1 VTSQATGQDRNSPG
15 VSDRVPSPGR
25 RFFPSLSLRLW
36 QVWYRN
42 FLVFRRLFLVN
53 FLLPMG
59 EPLLYLVAMGFG
71 LGTFIKQIQGISYV
85 RFIGPGLVSVAMMY
99 ASFFECTYSSF
110 VRMIFQRTFDAITAT
125 PVNVEEVVAGEIF
138 WGATRAALN
147 STMVYVVV
155 ILFGIG
161 PVWLLPFVAVFGFV
175 CGVLFAS
182 MGMIATA
189 LVPSIDFFNYPI
201 FLFITPMFLFSGTFF
216 PLTTMPRVVQTVSY
230 AILPLTH
237 VVLINR
243 AVILGH
249 PHLSLLYSLAW
260 ILGVGTV
267 AFFLAVALMKR
278 RLIK

>member
-1 VTSQATGQDRNSPG
+1 MTSPQSTVHSPQSI
-15 VSDRVPSPGR
+15 VR
-25 RFFPSLSLRLW
+25 RIFPALSLRLW

-59 EPLLYLVAMGFG
+59 EPLLYLVAMGYG
-71 LGTFIKQIQGISYV
+71 LGTFIKQIDGIPYA

-125 PVNVEEVVAGEIF
+125 PVNVDEVVAGEIF

-155 ILFGIG
+155 ILFGLG
-161 PVWLLPFVAVFGFV
+161 PIWLLPFVTVFGFV

-216 PLTTMPRVVQTVSY
+216 PLTTLPKVVQTVSY
-230 AILPLTH
+230 IILPLTH
-237 VVLINR
+237 VVIINR
-243 AVILGH
+243 SFILGH
-249 PHLSLLYSLAW
+249 PHVSLLYSLAW

-267 AFFLAVALMKR
+267 AFFTAIALMKR

>member
-1 VTSQATGQDRNSPG
+1 MGT
-15 VSDRVPSPGR
+15 VPSGTVPIFPR
-25 RFFPSLSLRLW
+25 RLLPDLSLPLW

-71 LGTFIKQIQGISYV
+71 LGTFISQVQGISYV

-99 ASFFECTYSSF
+99 AAFFECTYSSF

-125 PVNVEEVVAGEIF
+125 PVNVDEVVAGEIF

-161 PVWLLPFVAVFGFV
+161 PVWLLPFVAVFGFIA
-175 CGVLFAS
+175 GVLFAS
-182 MGMIATA
+182 TGMIATA
-189 LVPSIDFFNYPI
+189 LVPSIDFFNYPV

-216 PLTTMPRVVQTVSY
+216 PLSVLPKVVQTISY

-243 AVILGH
+243 AFILGR
-249 PHLSLLYSLAW
+249 PTVVLLWSLAW
-260 ILGVGTV
+260 ILAVGTV
-267 AFFLAVALMKR
+267 TFFLAIALMKR
-278 RLIK
+278 RLVK

>member
-1 VTSQATGQDRNSPG
+1 VTSLSP
-15 VSDRVPSPGR
+15 RLNVPASPRPFLR
-25 RFFPSLSLRLW
+25 RFLPDLSLRLW
-36 QVWYRN
+36 QVWFRN

-59 EPLLYLVAMGFG
+59 EPLLYLVAMGYG
-71 LGTFIKQIQGISYV
+71 LGTFIKQIDGIPYA

-125 PVNVEEVVAGEIF
+125 PVNVDEVVADEIF

-155 ILFGIG
+155 ILFGLG
-161 PVWLLPFVAVFGFV
+161 PIWLLPFVTVFGFV

-189 LVPSIDFFNYPI
+189 VVPSIDFFNYPI

-216 PLTTMPRVVQTVSY
+216 PLTTLPKAVQTISY
-230 AILPLTH
+230 TILPLTH
-237 VVLINR
+237 VVRINR
-243 AVILGH
+243 AFILGH
-249 PHLSLLYSLAW
+249 PDVTLLGSVAW
-260 ILGVGTV
+260 LLVVGAV
-267 AFFLAVALMKR
+267 AFFLAIALMKR

>member
-1 VTSQATGQDRNSPG
+1 M
-15 VSDRVPSPGR
+15 R
-25 RFFPSLSLRLW
+25 RLFPALSLRLW

-59 EPLLYLVAMGFG
+59 EPLLYLVAMGYG
-71 LGTFIKQIQGISYV
+71 LGTFIKQIGGVSYA

-110 VRMIFQRTFDAITAT
+110 VRMIFQRTFDAIIAT

-155 ILFGIG
+155 ILFGLG
-161 PVWLLPFVAVFGFV
+161 PVWLLPFVTVFGFV

-189 LVPSIDFFNYPI
+189 VVPSIDFFNYPI

-216 PLTTMPRVVQTVSY
+216 PLTTLPKAVQTVSY
-230 AILPLTH
+230 VILPLTH

-243 AVILGH
+243 GFILGH

-260 ILGVGTV
+260 ILVVGAA
-267 AFFLAVALMKR
+267 AFFTAIALMKR

>member
-1 VTSQATGQDRNSPG
+1 MTSLSP
-15 VSDRVPSPGR
+15 RLNVPASPRPFPR
-25 RFFPSLSLRLW
+25 RFLPDLSLRLW
-36 QVWYRN
+36 QVWFRN

-59 EPLLYLVAMGFG
+59 EPLLYLVAMGYG
-71 LGTFIKQIQGISYV
+71 LGTFIKQIDGIPYA

-125 PVNVEEVVAGEIF
+125 PVNVDEVVAGEIF

-155 ILFGIG
+155 ILFGLG
-161 PVWLLPFVAVFGFV
+161 PTWLLPFVTVFGFV

-216 PLTTMPRVVQTVSY
+216 PLTTLPKVVQTVSY
-230 AILPLTH
+230 IILPLTH

-243 AVILGH
+243 GFILGH
-249 PHLSLLYSLAW
+249 PSLTLLYSFAW
-260 ILGVGTV
+260 ILVVGTV
-267 AFFLAVALMKR
+267 AFFLAIALMKR

>member
-1 VTSQATGQDRNSPG
+1 MQSAKWRNRKEQVVTRLLPD
-15 VSDRVPSPGR
+15 
-25 RFFPSLSLRLW
+25 LSLRLW

-42 FLVFRRLFLVN
+42 FRVFRRNFLVN

-59 EPLLYLVAMGFG
+59 EPLLYLVAMGYG
-71 LGTFIKQIQGISYV
+71 LGVFIKQIDGIPYA
-85 RFIGPGLVSVAMMY
+85 RFIGPGLVSIAMMY

-110 VRMIFQRTFDAITAT
+110 VRMIFQRTFDAIIAT

-147 STMVYVVV
+147 STMVYIVV
-155 ILFGIG
+155 ILFGLG
-161 PVWLLPFVAVFGFV
+161 PVWLLPFVAVFGFI

-182 MGMIATA
+182 TGMIATA

-216 PLTTMPRVVQTVSY
+216 PLSTLPKAVQTVSY

-237 VVLINR
+237 IVRINR
-243 AVILGH
+243 GLILGH
-249 PHLSLLYSLAW
+249 PDLSLLASLAW
-260 ILGVGTV
+260 ILAVGAV
-267 AFFLAVALMKR
+267 AFFTAIALMKR

>member
-1 VTSQATGQDRNSPG
+1 MTSPQSTVHSPKSI
-15 VSDRVPSPGR
+15 VR
-25 RFFPSLSLRLW
+25 RIFPALSLRLW

-59 EPLLYLVAMGFG
+59 EPLLYLVAMGYG
-71 LGTFIKQIQGISYV
+71 LGTFIKQIGGVSYA

-110 VRMIFQRTFDAITAT
+110 VRMIFQRTFDAIIAT

-155 ILFGIG
+155 ILFGLG
-161 PVWLLPFVAVFGFV
+161 PVWLLPFVTVFGFV

-189 LVPSIDFFNYPI
+189 VVPSIDFFNYPI

-216 PLTTMPRVVQTVSY
+216 PLTTLPKVVQTISY

-237 VVLINR
+237 VVRINR
-243 AVILGH
+243 GFILGH
-249 PHLSLLYSLAW
+249 PDPTLLGSLAW
-260 ILGVGTV
+260 LLVVGAA
-267 AFFLAVALMKR
+267 AFFTAIALMKR

>member
-1 VTSQATGQDRNSPG
+1 VTSPA
-15 VSDRVPSPGR
+15 GR
-25 RFFPSLSLRLW
+25 LFPALSLRLW

-42 FLVFRRLFLVN
+42 FRVFRRNFLVN

-59 EPLLYLVAMGFG
+59 EPILYLVAMGYG
-71 LGTFIKQIQGISYV
+71 LGLFIKQIDGVPYA

-99 ASFFECTYSSF
+99 AAFFECTYSSF
-110 VRMIFQRTFDAITAT
+110 VRMIFQRTFDAIIAT
-125 PVNVEEVVAGEIF
+125 PVNVDEVVAGEIF

-155 ILFGIG
+155 ILFGLG
-161 PVWLLPFVAVFGFV
+161 PVWLLPVVPVLGFV

-216 PLTTMPRVVQTVSY
+216 PLSTLPKAVQTISY
-230 AILPLTH
+230 VLLPLTH
-237 VVLINR
+237 VVIINR
-243 AVILGH
+243 ALILGH
-249 PHLSLLYSLAW
+249 MNWALLASLAW
-260 ILGVGTV
+260 ILVVGTA
-267 AFFLAVALMKR
+267 AFFFAIALMKR
-278 RLIK
+278 RLIR

>member
-1 VTSQATGQDRNSPG
+1 M
-15 VSDRVPSPGR
+15 R
-25 RFFPSLSLRLW
+25 RFFPDLSLRLW
-36 QVWYRN
+36 QVWYRD

-59 EPLLYLVAMGFG
+59 EPLLYLVAMGYG
-71 LGTFIKQIQGISYV
+71 LGTFIRQIQGISYV

-125 PVNVEEVVAGEIF
+125 PVNVDEVVAGEIF

-155 ILFGIG
+155 ILFGLG
-161 PVWLLPFVAVFGFV
+161 PIWLLPFVTVFGFV

-216 PLTTMPRVVQTVSY
+216 PLSTLPKVVQTISY
-230 AILPLTH
+230 IILPLTH

-243 AVILGH
+243 GFILGH
-249 PHLSLLYSLAW
+249 PHFGLLYSLAW
-260 ILGVGTV
+260 ILVVGTI
-267 AFFLAVALMKR
+267 AFFLAIALMKR
-278 RLIK
+278 RLIR

>member
-1 VTSQATGQDRNSPG
+1 VTSDSPRL
-15 VSDRVPSPGR
+15 SVPASPRPFPR
-25 RFFPSLSLRLW
+25 RFFPDLSLRLW

-59 EPLLYLVAMGFG
+59 EPLLYLVAMGYG
-71 LGTFIKQIQGISYV
+71 LGTFINKIQGISYV

-99 ASFFECTYSSF
+99 AAFFECTYSSF

-161 PVWLLPFVAVFGFV
+161 PAWLLPFVTVFGFV

-216 PLTTMPRVVQTVSY
+216 PLTTLPKAVQAVSY

-237 VVLINR
+237 VVIINR
-243 AVILGH
+243 AFILGR
-249 PHLSLLYSLAW
+249 PAFALLYSLAW
-260 ILGVGTV
+260 ILVVGTA
-267 AFFLAVALMKR
+267 AFFLAIALMKR

>member
-1 VTSQATGQDRNSPG
+1 MQSAKWRNRKGQVVIRLLPD
-15 VSDRVPSPGR
+15 
-25 RFFPSLSLRLW
+25 LSLRLW

-42 FLVFRRLFLVN
+42 FLVFRRNFLVN

-59 EPLLYLVAMGFG
+59 EPLLYLVAMGYG
-71 LGTFIKQIQGISYV
+71 LGFFIKQIDGIPYA
-85 RFIGPGLVSVAMMY
+85 RFIGPGLVSIAMMY

-110 VRMIFQRTFDAITAT
+110 VRMIFQRTFDAIIAT

-155 ILFGIG
+155 ILFGLG
-161 PVWLLPFVAVFGFV
+161 PVWLLPFVPVFGFV

-189 LVPSIDFFNYPI
+189 VVPSIDFFNYPI

-216 PLTTMPRVVQTVSY
+216 PLTTLPKAVQTISY
-230 AILPLTH
+230 VLLPLTH
-237 VVLINR
+237 IVRINR
-243 AVILGH
+243 GLILGH
-249 PHLSLLYSLAW
+249 PDVTLLGSLAW
-260 ILGVGTV
+260 ILVVGAA
-267 AFFLAVALMKR
+267 AFFTALALMKR

>member
-1 VTSQATGQDRNSPG
+1 VTSGP
-15 VSDRVPSPGR
+15 PSSVLGPPSSLR
-25 RFFPSLSLRLW
+25 RIFPALSLRLW

-42 FLVFRRLFLVN
+42 FLVFRRNFLVN

-59 EPLLYLVAMGFG
+59 EPILYLVAMGYG
-71 LGTFIKQIQGISYV
+71 LGAFIKQIDGIPYA

-125 PVNVEEVVAGEIF
+125 PVNVDEVVAGEIF

-155 ILFGIG
+155 ILFGLG
-161 PVWLLPFVAVFGFV
+161 PIWLLPFVTVFGFL

-216 PLTTMPRVVQTVSY
+216 PLTTLPKAVQTVSY
-230 AILPLTH
+230 SILPLTH
-237 VVLINR
+237 VVRINR
-243 AVILGH
+243 AFILGH
-249 PHLSLLYSLAW
+249 PDVTLLGSLAW
-260 ILGVGTV
+260 LLVVGAV
-267 AFFLAVALMKR
+267 AFFVAIALMKR

>member
-1 VTSQATGQDRNSPG
+1 VTSGP
-15 VSDRVPSPGR
+15 PSSVLGPPSSLR
-25 RFFPSLSLRLW
+25 RIFPALSLRLW

-42 FLVFRRLFLVN
+42 FLVFRRNFLVN

-59 EPLLYLVAMGFG
+59 EPILYLVAMGYG
-71 LGTFIKQIQGISYV
+71 LGAFIKQIDGIPYA

-125 PVNVEEVVAGEIF
+125 PINVDEVVAGEIF

-155 ILFGIG
+155 ILFGLG
-161 PVWLLPFVAVFGFV
+161 PIWLLPFVTVFGFL

-216 PLTTMPRVVQTVSY
+216 PLTTLPKAVQTVSY
-230 AILPLTH
+230 SILPLTH
-237 VVLINR
+237 VVRINR
-243 AVILGH
+243 AFILGH
-249 PHLSLLYSLAW
+249 PDVTLLGSLAW
-260 ILGVGTV
+260 LLVVGAV
-267 AFFLAVALMKR
+267 AFFVAIALMKR

>member
-1 VTSQATGQDRNSPG
+1 VTSSQST
-15 VSDRVPSPGR
+15 VR
-25 RFFPSLSLRLW
+25 RIFPNLSLRLW

-59 EPLLYLVAMGFG
+59 EPLLYLVAMGYG
-71 LGTFIKQIQGISYV
+71 LGTFIRQIQGISYV

-161 PVWLLPFVAVFGFV
+161 PVWLLPFVAVFGFL

-216 PLTTMPRVVQTVSY
+216 PLSTMPKAVQAVSY

-243 AVILGH
+243 GFILGH
-249 PHLSLLYSLAW
+249 PHVTLLYSLAW

-267 AFFLAVALMKR
+267 AFFLAIALMKR
-278 RLIK
+278 RLIR

>member
-1 VTSQATGQDRNSPG
+1 MRLLPD
-15 VSDRVPSPGR
+15 
-25 RFFPSLSLRLW
+25 LSLRLW

-42 FLVFRRLFLVN
+42 FRVFRRNYLVN

-59 EPLLYLVAMGFG
+59 EPLLYLVAMGYG
-71 LGTFIKQIQGISYV
+71 LGVFIKQIDGVPYA

-110 VRMIFQRTFDAITAT
+110 VRMIFQRTFDAIIAT

-155 ILFGIG
+155 ILCWLG
-161 PVWLLPFVAVFGFV
+161 PAWLLPFVTVLGFV

-216 PLTTMPRVVQTVSY
+216 PLSTLPKAVQTISY
-230 AILPLTH
+230 VLLPLTH
-237 VVLINR
+237 VVIINR
-243 AVILGH
+243 ALILGH
-249 PHLSLLYSLAW
+249 MNWALLASLAW
-260 ILGVGTV
+260 ILVVGTA
-267 AFFLAVALMKR
+267 AFFFAIALMKR
-278 RLIK
+278 RLIR

>member
-1 VTSQATGQDRNSPG
+1 VTNVPR
-15 VSDRVPSPGR
+15 RVLPD
-25 RFFPSLSLRLW
+25 LSLRLW

-42 FLVFRRLFLVN
+42 FLVFRRNFLVN

-125 PVNVEEVVAGEIF
+125 PVNVDEVVAGEIF

-147 STMVYVVV
+147 STMVYVVI

-161 PVWLLPFVAVFGFV
+161 PVWLLPFVAVFGFM

-216 PLTTMPRVVQTVSY
+216 PITTLPKAVQIVSY

-243 AVILGH
+243 AFILGH
-249 PHLSLLYSLAW
+249 PSLTLLYSLAW
-260 ILGVGTV
+260 ILVVGTV
-267 AFFLAVALMKR
+267 TFFLAITLMKR
-278 RLIK
+278 RLVK